1 MPSELTV
8 ENISEGKKWLI
19 HQEPRFKPIF
29 DCVGDL
35 PIPSKPRGFIGLLE
49 SIVSQQLSTK
59 AAKTIWLRIQ
69 SAGYDTHHQIKNAS
83 DDALRALGLSRQKI
97 RYAKALANA
106 SVDYDGLSTLETD
119 AVIQSLIPIVGIGEW
134 TAQMYA
140 LFALNHRDVF
150 APNDLG
156 LQEGLRKAFD
166 LSDRPSK
173 KYAAQLAEPWRPW
186 RSVASLALWAYNDRS
201 D

>member
-1 MPSELTV
+1 MPTPLTPH
-8 ENISEGKKWLI
+8 NIGEGKKWLI
-19 HQEPRFKPIF
+19 HQEPRFGMIF
-29 DCVGDL
+29 ECVGQL
-35 PIPSKPRGFIGLLE
+35 SIPSKPQGFIGLLE
-49 SIVSQQLSTK
+49 SIISQQLSTK
-59 AAKTIWLRIQ
+59 AAKTIWSRLQ
-69 SAGYDTHHQIKNAS
+69 VAGYDTRHEILNAS

-106 SVDYDGLSTLETD
+106 SVDYDGLSVLETD
-119 AVIQSLIPIVGIGEW
+119 MVIQSLIPIVGIGEW

-140 LFALNHRDVF
+140 LFALNHCDVF

-156 LQEGLRKAFD
+156 LQEGMRKAFD
-166 LSDRPSK
+166 LPKRPS
-173 KYAAQLAEPWRPW
+173 AQCVAVLAEPWSPW